1 MALTFSAVLL
11 FIVVCYK
18 FSLLPV
24 AASDV
29 LKENR

>member
-1 MALTFSAVLL
+1 MALTFSTML

-24 AASDV
+24 AASDL